1 MVNVSIFVGFTVQYG
16 IFKYLIVGKFVP
28 SLRRKGVKR
37 MNIIFTVD
45 ISSVTNFLK
54 EYNEYKVNFEKNHLK
69 KLDDEYRCRK

>member
-1 MVNVSIFVGFTVQYG
+1 
-16 IFKYLIVGKFVP
+16 
-28 SLRRKGVKR
+28 